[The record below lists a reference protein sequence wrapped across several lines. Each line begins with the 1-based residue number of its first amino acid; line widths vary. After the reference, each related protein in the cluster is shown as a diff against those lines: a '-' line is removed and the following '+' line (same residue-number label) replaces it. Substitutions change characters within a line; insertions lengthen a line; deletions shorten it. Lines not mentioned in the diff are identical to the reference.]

1 MERLNDDGQW
11 IVLMGFVISIGIF
24 FLAILL
30 NQSVLVGQTTA
41 ESVLEFPKSDIQDL
55 RSEVWVIYSRSKVD
69 TSFLRDASIK
79 DINQIALA
87 RKAAVIQIVPDDDPR
102 TSPGWI
108 IHYNNGITNYYEEVG
123 NDEQG
128 YYYFYY

>member
-1 MERLNDDGQW
+1 VERLNENGQW
-11 IVLMGFVISIGIF
+11 IVLMGFVISIAIF

-55 RSEVWVIYSRSKVD
+55 RSEVWVIYSRYQGD
-69 TSFLRDASIK
+69 TSSTQSCID
-79 DINQIALA
+79 DINHIAMA
-87 RKAAVIQIVPDDDPR
+87 RKTAVIRIVPDVDAHNP
-102 TSPGWI
+102 PGWI
-108 IHYNNGITNYYEEVG
+108 IHYNNGITDYTEEVG
-123 NDEQG
+123 NDETG

>member
-1 MERLNDDGQW
+1 MERLNDCGQW
-11 IVLMGFVISIGIF
+11 IVLMGFVISIAIF

-55 RSEVWVIYSRSKVD
+55 RSEVWVIYSRYEGD
-69 TSFLRDASIK
+69 TSTTQDCIE

-87 RKAAVIQIVPDDDPR
+87 RKTAVIQIEPNQTRSDP
-102 TSPGWI
+102 WI
-108 IHYNNGITNYYEEVG
+108 IHYNNGMTDYYEEVG

-128 YYYFYY
+128 YFYFYY

>member
-1 MERLNDDGQW
+1 MERLNDDAQW
-11 IVLMGFVISIGIF
+11 IVLMGFVISIAIF

-69 TSFLRDASIK
+69 PTSRDLVIEDIK
-79 DINQIALA
+79 QIALA
-87 RKAAVIQIVPDDDPR
+87 RKTAVIQILCNRWSLWMDNPL
-102 TSPGWI
+102 
-108 IHYNNGITNYYEEVG
+108 
-123 NDEQG
+123 Q
-128 YYYFYY
+128 

>member
-1 MERLNDDGQW
+1 MEGLNEEGQW
-11 IVLMGFVISIGIF
+11 IVLMGFVISIAIF

-55 RSEVWVIYSRSKVD
+55 RSEVWVIYSRYQGDSSS
-69 TSFLRDASIK
+69 TRDCIE
-79 DINQIALA
+79 DINKIALA
-87 RKAAVIQIVPDDDPR
+87 RKTAVIKITPDDDYR
-102 TSPGWI
+102 TPPGWI
-108 IHYNNGITNYYEEVG
+108 IHYNNGITKYTEEVG
-123 NDEQG
+123 NDETG

>member
-1 MERLNDDGQW
+1 MEGLNEEGQW
-11 IVLMGFVISIGIF
+11 IVLMGFVISIAIF

-41 ESVLEFPKSDIQDL
+41 ESVIEFPKSDIQDL
-55 RSEVWVIYSRSKVD
+55 RSEVWVIYSRSMVD
-69 TSFLRDASIK
+69 PYFSK
-79 DINQIALA
+79 DSCIDDIENIGLA
-87 RKAAVIQIVPDDDPR
+87 RKTAVIQIKPNQTRSDP
-102 TSPGWI
+102 WI
-108 IHYNNGITNYYEEVG
+108 IHYNNGITDYYEEVG

>member
-1 MERLNDDGQW
+1 MEGLNEEGQW
-11 IVLMGFVISIGIF
+11 IVLMGFVISIAIF

-41 ESVLEFPKSDIQDL
+41 ESVIEFPKSDIQDL
-55 RSEVWVIYSRSKVD
+55 RSEVWVIYSRYHSD
-69 TSFLRDASIK
+69 TGSRDASLY

-87 RKAAVIQIVPDDDPR
+87 RKTAIIQNYPDDPR
-102 TSPGWI
+102 GWI

-123 NDEQG
+123 KDEQG